1 MTKAARDWNFSKVE
15 SGIYDKDVLG
25 ELIRRGACAIQEQNG
40 LKVDGLA
47 GRDTIDAIETALQR
61 SVVGDGRHDATRP
74 QYQCPIPRRNA
85 IESIYGSFSYKEH
98 PDTPGAIIIDPDW
111 VRGNITQLTLHT
123 GQKLWVHR
131 LIAFELAE
139 LYQKACTVSGYTP
152 AKVASWVPRHM
163 RWDKTRSLSRHSWG
177 IAFDIDW
184 SLNGVGMTDTPLHR
198 HPEWVQTFR
207 DAGWN
212 CGIDWRTYPDPMHFE
227 RTAR

>member
-1 MTKAARDWNFSKVE
+1 MSDAERNWNLAKLDA
-15 SGIYDKDVLG
+15 GIFDRDVLG
-25 ELIRRGACAIQEQNG
+25 ELIRCGARSIQESAG

-47 GRDTIDAIETALQR
+47 GRDTIDAIETILNKR
-61 SVVGDGRHDATRP
+61 VKVPIGHDATRP

-85 IESIYGSFSYKEH
+85 IESVYGSFTYKEN
-98 PDTPGAIIIDPDW
+98 PKTPGAIIIDPDW
-111 VRGNITQLTLHT
+111 VRANITHLTLHT

-139 LYQKACTVSGYTP
+139 LYEKACKVSGYTP

-163 RWDKTRSLSRHSWG
+163 RWDKKRSLSRHSWG

-198 HPEWVQTFR
+198 HPEWAQTFR
-207 DAGWN
+207 DAGWSA
-212 CGIDWRTYPDPMHFE
+212 GIDWKTYPDPMHFE
-227 RTAR
+227 RVAR